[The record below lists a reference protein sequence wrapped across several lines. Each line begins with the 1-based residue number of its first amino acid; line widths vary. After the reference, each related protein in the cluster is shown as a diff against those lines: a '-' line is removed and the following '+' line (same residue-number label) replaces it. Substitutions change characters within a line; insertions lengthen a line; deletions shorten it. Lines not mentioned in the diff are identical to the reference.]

1 MRNHRPGVGVL
12 TPGLVMQAPLV
23 ELRRADIGEPTVDRA
38 PAVTLDLGNVVPFI
52 RPNARSPEHD
62 NSAQIIDAPE
72 RAIPA
77 ARDEHS
83 RTLLVALLVVSFA
96 VHVTLLILLSRP
108 APPLPGIE
116 LAPMM
121 VEIIVSDGAM
131 PSVSPSAGETTPAQP
146 PNDQQTPKQEP
157 SPTEPQPADPAAQQQ
172 AETAPIESKT
182 PPAPEPEQAQQQVLA
197 PPEQPQQIEP
207 LPTQPEVVTPPA
219 PPQQPEARPTEP
231 KAIPAPTFKQQQS
244 QPPAPRSRQ
253 TPAREAKP
261 RQEAAPTGRATDNAR
276 KAAAGAKPSAAAP
289 ARQSRSD
296 PNYSGTVFAHLARFK
311 RMPADAQRNRS
322 QGTARVRFV
331 IDGRGNVG
339 SVQLVGSSGV
349 ASLDQEALAW
359 PRRASPF
366 PPPPGGQPMPITAP
380 VTFHF

>member
-1 MRNHRPGVGVL
+1 MNPAWGAAL
-12 TPGLVMQAPLV
+12 GLVMQAPLV
-23 ELRRADIGEPTVDRA
+23 ELRHADIGEPTVDRA
-38 PAVTLDLGNVVPFI
+38 PAVTLDLGNVVPFV

-72 RAIPA
+72 RTFPA
-77 ARDEHS
+77 ARDEQS
-83 RTLLVALLVVSFA
+83 RTLLIALLVAFA
-96 VHVTLLILLSRP
+96 VHVTLLVLLSRP

-116 LAPMM
+116 LAPMT
-121 VEIIVSDGAM
+121 VEIIVSDGAV
-131 PSVSPSAGETTPAQP
+131 PSVNPSAGERTPAQL

-157 SPTEPQPADPAAQQQ
+157 EASPTEPQSADPAAQQQ
-172 AETAPIESKT
+172 AEKT
-182 PPAPEPEQAQQQVLA
+182 PPAPEPEQAQRQALA

-231 KAIPAPTFKQQQS
+231 KAIPAPASKQQQF
-244 QPPAPRSRQ
+244 QPAAPRSRQ

-261 RQEAAPTGRATDNAR
+261 RQEAAPTGRANDNAR
-276 KAAAGAKPSAAAP
+276 KAASGAKPSAAAP

-339 SVQLVGSSGV
+339 SVQLVGSSGFV
-349 ASLDQEALAW
+349 SLDQEALAW

>member
-1 MRNHRPGVGVL
+1 
-12 TPGLVMQAPLV
+12 MQAPLV

-38 PAVTLDLGNVVPFI
+38 PAVTLDLGNVVPFV

-72 RAIPA
+72 RTIPA

-83 RTLLVALLVVSFA
+83 RTLLVALLVVSFT

-157 SPTEPQPADPAAQQQ
+157 EASPTEPQPADPAAQQQ
-172 AETAPIESKT
+172 AETAPIEPKT

-207 LPTQPEVVTPPA
+207 LPTQPEAVTPPA
-219 PPQQPEARPTEP
+219 PQQQPEARPAEP
-231 KAIPAPTFKQQQS
+231 KAIPVPTSKS
-244 QPPAPRSRQ
+244 QPPSQARRLPPDNPDPTPTTQALFSPISR
-253 TPAREAKP
+253 AS
-261 RQEAAPTGRATDNAR
+261 
-276 KAAAGAKPSAAAP
+276 SAC
-289 ARQSRSD
+289 R
-296 PNYSGTVFAHLARFK
+296 
-311 RMPADAQRNRS
+311 RMPRGIAV
-322 QGTARVRFV
+322 RVLRECV
-331 IDGRGNVG
+331 
-339 SVQLVGSSGV
+339 L
-349 ASLDQEALAW
+349 
-359 PRRASPF
+359 
-366 PPPPGGQPMPITAP
+366 
-380 VTFHF
+380 

>member
-1 MRNHRPGVGVL
+1 
-12 TPGLVMQAPLV
+12 MQAPLV

-38 PAVTLDLGNVVPFI
+38 PAVTLDLGNVVPFV

-72 RAIPA
+72 RTIPA
-77 ARDEHS
+77 AREEHS
-83 RTLLVALLVVSFA
+83 RTLLIALLVAFA
-96 VHVTLLILLSRP
+96 VHVTLLVLLSRP

-116 LAPMM
+116 LAPMT

-131 PSVSPSAGETTPAQP
+131 PSVSPSAGETTPTQP
-146 PNDQQTPKQEP
+146 PSDQQTPKLEP
-157 SPTEPQPADPAAQQQ
+157 QASPTEPQAADPAAQQP
-172 AETAPIESKT
+172 AETT
-182 PPAPEPEQAQQQVLA
+182 PPAPEPEQALRQALA
-197 PPEQPQQIEP
+197 PPEQPQQIEL
-207 LPTQPEVVTPPA
+207 LPAQPEVVTPPA

-231 KAIPAPTFKQQQS
+231 KATPTPTSKQQQS

-261 RQEAAPTGRATDNAR
+261 RQEAAPASHATDNAR
-276 KAAAGAKPSAAAP
+276 KAAAGAKPSGAAP

-311 RMPADAQRNRS
+311 RMPADAQRNHS
-322 QGTARVRFV
+322 QGMAVVRFV
-331 IDGRGNVG
+331 IDGGGHVG
-339 SVQLVGSSGV
+339 SVQLVRPTGV
-349 ASLDQEALAW
+349 ASLDQEAQAM

-366 PPPPGGQPMPITAP
+366 PPPPGGRPVPVTAP
-380 VTFHF
+380 VNFHF

>member
-1 MRNHRPGVGVL
+1 
-12 TPGLVMQAPLV
+12 MQAPLV

-38 PAVTLDLGNVVPFI
+38 PAVTLDLGNVVPFV
-52 RPNARSPEHD
+52 RPNACSPEHD

-72 RAIPA
+72 RTIPA

-83 RTLLVALLVVSFA
+83 RTLLVALLVVSFT

-131 PSVSPSAGETTPAQP
+131 PSVSPSAGEATPAQP

-157 SPTEPQPADPAAQQQ
+157 EASPTEPQPADPAAQQQ
-172 AETAPIESKT
+172 AETAPIEPKT
-182 PPAPEPEQAQQQVLA
+182 PPAPEPEQAQQQTLA

-207 LPTQPEVVTPPA
+207 PPTQPEVVTPPA

-231 KAIPAPTFKQQQS
+231 KAIPTPTSKQQQS

-289 ARQSRSD
+289 ARQSKSD
-296 PNYSGTVFAHLARFK
+296 PNYTGTVFAHLARFK

-322 QGTARVRFV
+322 QGMAVVRFV
-331 IDGRGNVG
+331 IDGGGHVG
-339 SVQLVGSSGV
+339 SVQLVRPTGV
-349 ASLDQEALAW
+349 ASLDQEAQAM

-366 PPPPGGQPMPITAP
+366 PPPPGGRPVPVTAP
-380 VTFHF
+380 VNFHF

>member
-1 MRNHRPGVGVL
+1 
-12 TPGLVMQAPLV
+12 MQAPLV

-38 PAVTLDLGNVVPFI
+38 PAVTLDLGNVVPFV
-52 RPNARSPEHD
+52 RPNARSSEHD

-72 RAIPA
+72 RTIPA

-231 KAIPAPTFKQQQS
+231 KAIPTPTSKQQQS

-322 QGTARVRFV
+322 QGTGASAFCDRRQGKRRLGPARRF
-331 IDGRGNVG
+331 
-339 SVQLVGSSGV
+339 
-349 ASLDQEALAW
+349 E
-359 PRRASPF
+359 RRR
-366 PPPPGGQPMPITAP
+366 QP
-380 VTFHF
+380 